1 MGAEKITERIIAD
14 ANKKAEEIIA
24 KAKAEAQAIAD
35 EAASEVAARKS
46 EGAKVGEN
54 EAQLLKSRIVASA
67 NMEAKKLL
75 LKTKQDLLGE
85 AFDTAQKQI
94 ADMGKDEFEKLMTS
108 LMVSMI
114 ETGNETVIIN
124 EDDKKRLSDD
134 FVANV
139 NKAASAKIEMSDEK
153 RDIPSGF
160 ILKRGDVEVNATFEA
175 LFRQKKDELS
185 SEVVKILF

>member
-1 MGAEKITERIIAD
+1 MGAEKITDKIIAD

-24 KAKAEAQAIAD
+24 EAKAEALSIAN
-35 EAASEVAARKS
+35 EAAVETAAKKS
-46 EGAKVGEN
+46 EGAKLGES

-67 NMEAKKLL
+67 HMEAKKLL

-85 AFDTAQKQI
+85 AFDTAQKKI
-94 ADMGKDEFEKLMTS
+94 ADMGTEEFEKLMLS
-108 LMVSMI
+108 LMASMI

-134 FVANV
+134 FIANV

-160 ILKRGDVEVNATFEA
+160 ILKRGDVEINATFEA